1 MTGVGTRSTCDLVDS
16 RRSIAKWRRDGAV
29 LSFSMGETI
38 LSLRGLGLMPRLRSA
53 FHGGGAQSGLRRAD
67 HIRMLSV
74 KPTATEPKARNW
86 PETARLRQ
94 REGRK
99 ATASAPA
106 MILSLPALSLHRRRR
121 RIVRAGPSPT
131 TTPSLLEPRCRWAS
145 CEQSRIVGLL
155 PMWRLQRAASG
166 RNTAVNHD
174 LAAAINFRPPVAQG
188 KLRGQ
193 FPVTAGPRQ
202 RTALLKVAAS
212 PAEV

>member
-1 MTGVGTRSTCDLVDS
+1 
-16 RRSIAKWRRDGAV
+16 
-29 LSFSMGETI
+29 MGETI

-99 ATASAPA
+99 ATASAPP

-121 RIVRAGPSPT
+121 RTVRAGPSPT

-174 LAAAINFRPPVAQG
+174 LAAAINFRPPVARG